1 MTSKAKVSILICVYN
16 GEEYIKD
23 AIDSAIAQT
32 LEDIEIIVIDD
43 GSTDSTLEILN
54 SYSDERIRIFT
65 QENRGLGA
73 SRNRAMSLAEGEY
86 IAFLDADDWLDE
98 KMCQT
103 SYNSAKEN
111 DTDMTMFQIIS
122 FDDYS
127 KTFHESDWF
136 NLKNFDENFDNRVFT
151 PSEAHDV
158 LFDSSVSACQKIYR
172 NLFLKS
178 INASFP
184 EGIYFEDMPFFY
196 HVFLNAK
203 RINIIRKHLYIRRK
217 HDNSITEE
225 IDAKFLDTVP
235 AGQELFK
242 RFIECGFYEDYK
254 FDLIAYKINGPRM
267 ALSSIVE
274 DYRDD
279 LFDLI
284 KEDYEIVKKSE
295 YYDDFLENL
304 GPKKRKFFLDVLK
317 SNSYSEFKEC
327 NDNIY

>member
-1 MTSKAKVSILICVYN
+1 MTSKVKISILICVYN

-32 LEDIEIIVIDD
+32 LEDIEIIVK
-43 GSTDSTLEILN
+43 ILN

-65 QENRGLGA
+65 QENMGLGA

-111 DTDMTMFQIIS
+111 NTDMTMFQIIS
-122 FDDYS
+122 FDENS

-151 PSEAHDV
+151 PNEAHDI

-172 NLFLKS
+172 NSFLKS

-242 RFIECGFYEDYK
+242 
-254 FDLIAYKINGPRM
+254 YKINGPRM

-284 KEDYEIVKKSE
+284 KEDYEIIKKSE
-295 YYDDFLENL
+295 YYEDFLDNL
-304 GPKKRKFFLDVLK
+304 GPKKRKFFLDILK
-317 SNSYSEFKEC
+317 SNSYSEFKEF

>member
-1 MTSKAKVSILICVYN
+1 MTSKVKISILICVYN

-23 AIDSAIAQT
+23 AIDSAITQT

-65 QENRGLGA
+65 QENMGLGA

-172 NLFLKS
+172 NRFLKS

-235 AGQELFK
+235 AGQEL
-242 RFIECGFYEDYK
+242 
-254 FDLIAYKINGPRM
+254 RM
-267 ALSSIVE
+267 ALSSIVD

-284 KEDYEIVKKSE
+284 KEDYEIIKKSE
-295 YYDDFLENL
+295 YYEDFLDNL
-304 GPKKRKFFLDVLK
+304 GPKKRKFFLDILK
-317 SNSYSEFKEC
+317 SNSYSEFKEF